1 MVAQIDRRPAVAHG
15 CVPFGVHTL
24 ESEQT
29 VRNSGCGIVRLRF
42 VADVRRAEVV
52 EHVEL
57 LPFGCD
63 EFPPLFGGGFRA
75 FADGRTVVAG
85 EYLAVHFV
93 QVVVQV
99 RPERVVGEHVRVLAE
114 VDLRKRRV
122 FCNVWNRIQPESID
136 PLVEPETQ
144 NVVDF
149 GPHLGILPVEVGL
162 LPGEVVQVVGPRG
175 GVVAPG
181 IALLVEM
188 ALAVGRVALFLR
200 PPEVVVVVGVL
211 PRGAGL
217 AEPGMLVAGVVQH
230 QVEEKTHAPCVCFF
244 QEPVEIL
251 HRAEV
256 RHDLPVIAD
265 VVAVVG
271 VGGCED
277 RIEPQGFDS
286 QPMQVVEFF
295 GDSVQV
301 PDTVVVA
308 VLETAGIDLIDDR
321 FFPPGFLQG
330 RGWRSEYGHIVQDS
344 VIRSQ
349 DKKKEK

>member
-1 MVAQIDRRPAVAHG
+1 M
-15 CVPFGVHTL
+15 
-24 ESEQT
+24 
-29 VRNSGCGIVRLRF
+29 
-42 VADVRRAEVV
+42 
-52 EHVEL
+52 
-57 LPFGCD
+57 
-63 EFPPLFGGGFRA
+63 
-75 FADGRTVVAG
+75 
-85 EYLAVHFV
+85 
-93 QVVVQV
+93 
-99 RPERVVGEHVRVLAE
+99 
-114 VDLRKRRV
+114 
-122 FCNVWNRIQPESID
+122 
-136 PLVEPETQ
+136 
-144 NVVDF
+144 
-149 GPHLGILPVEVGL
+149 
-162 LPGEVVQVVGPRG
+162 QVVGACR
-175 GVVAPG
+175 GVVTPG

-301 PDTVVVA
+301 PDAVVVA

>member
-1 MVAQIDRRPAVAHG
+1 
-15 CVPFGVHTL
+15 
-24 ESEQT
+24 
-29 VRNSGCGIVRLRF
+29 
-42 VADVRRAEVV
+42 
-52 EHVEL
+52 
-57 LPFGCD
+57 
-63 EFPPLFGGGFRA
+63 
-75 FADGRTVVAG
+75 
-85 EYLAVHFV
+85 
-93 QVVVQV
+93 
-99 RPERVVGEHVRVLAE
+99 
-114 VDLRKRRV
+114 
-122 FCNVWNRIQPESID
+122 
-136 PLVEPETQ
+136 
-144 NVVDF
+144 
-149 GPHLGILPVEVGL
+149 
-162 LPGEVVQVVGPRG
+162 
-175 GVVAPG
+175 
-181 IALLVEM
+181 
-188 ALAVGRVALFLR
+188 
-200 PPEVVVVVGVL
+200 
-211 PRGAGL
+211 
-217 AEPGMLVAGVVQH
+217 MLVAGVVQH

-301 PDTVVVA
+301 PDAVVVA

-349 DKKKEK
+349 DKKKRSRRFLSEEKTTGSQRLPVVRFIFLWQSDFTGYLPGGRKNETSGLFRQAVADVLRADMGTPFRGNRDAVLLCRWRAECFDSDIFRIFQVEQERRQDYVPPKILGQ